1 MVKHRKHKK
10 LRIKLSFSSDSNS
23 SSEDEWEAT
32 AHQLALAL
40 SAALQATTMAPVST
54 LAASL
59 AVDAAEPSQPSRHVF
74 ADTCFFYMFEF
85 FLVHVCPRGCFC
97 HCKLAIHS
105 KMLLLHGWKD
115 ATFLHGFRCI
125 CGNLAVMTNA

>member
-74 ADTCFFYMFEF
+74 ADTCFFICSNFFLYMFALEAAF
-85 FLVHVCPRGCFC
+85 ATANWQSIQKCFC
-97 HCKLAIHS
+97 CMGG
-105 KMLLLHGWKD
+105 KMQPFSMASD
-115 ATFLHGFRCI
+115 ASVGT
-125 CGNLAVMTNA
+125 